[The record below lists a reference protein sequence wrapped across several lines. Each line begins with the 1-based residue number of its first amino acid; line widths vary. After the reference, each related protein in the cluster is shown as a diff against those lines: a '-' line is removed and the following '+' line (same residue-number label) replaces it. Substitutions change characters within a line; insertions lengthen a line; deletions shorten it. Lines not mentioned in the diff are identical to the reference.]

1 MLGPTPRRLAR
12 CLLTAGTSLALAAA
26 ATPAIADPPHTP
38 GRAQLPSTS
47 NAPLVAPPWTAP
59 HGRKLG

>member
-1 MLGPTPRRLAR
+1 MLGKTPRRLAA
-12 CLLTAGTSLALAAA
+12 CLLTASSSLALVAV
-26 ATPAIADPPHTP
+26 ATPALADHSGTP
-38 GRAQLPSTS
+38 GQAHLPSTS